1 MNRNRK
7 RINGQNELNRVRHLT
22 KNKPNLMQKS
32 MQNLKSKP
40 KELRTVSCSFL
51 LFLFLIFVLI
61 LIGLYVKSK

>member
-7 RINGQNELNRVRHLT
+7 RINGQNELNIIRNLT

-32 MQNLKSKP
+32 MQNSKSKP

-51 LFLFLIFVLI
+51 LFSFLILVLI

>member
-7 RINGQNELNRVRHLT
+7 RINGQNELNRVRNLT

-32 MQNLKSKP
+32 TQNSKSEP

-51 LFLFLIFVLI
+51 LFLFLILVLI
-61 LIGLYVKSK
+61 LIGLYVKIK